1 LGSEY
6 FCHFGKFNC
15 PSINGR
21 TCAFDAKKMKFCKV
35 GFGLSSFKQM
45 NKKNFK
51 KVVFVLNYLQIWL
64 KIWGDEYGKQKW

>member
-1 LGSEY
+1 
-6 FCHFGKFNC
+6 
-15 PSINGR
+15 
-21 TCAFDAKKMKFCKV
+21 MKFCKV